1 MSRRKQEET
10 RRRRFLPHLKEGVSA
25 PKIDERQ
32 EGTKALKAWIAT
44 GEASSQ

>member
-25 PKIDERQ
+25 PKIDELART
-32 EGTKALKAWIAT
+32 GSKSKARLFNGRALL
-44 GEASSQ
+44 